1 MELRHFRR
9 EPQALEEWAEETILL
24 SAEYGIAYFH
34 ARAISHQGWV
44 LVEQGEVEQG
54 IAEMRR
60 GLDAV
65 RATGSLMYLPMELTR
80 MARAHAKLGQTEE
93 GLTLLKE
100 AQAAANRSG
109 ERYYEAEIHRLKGEL
124 LLAQGDEGEAEASL
138 KRAVEVA
145 RQQKAK
151 SLELRATVSLCRFWQ
166 ERGRREEAGE
176 MLAGIYG
183 WFTEGL
189 DTPDL
194 QEAKALLQELS

>member
-9 EPQALEEWAEETILL
+9 EPQALEEWAEKTISL

-54 IAEMRR
+54 IAQMRR
-60 GLDAV
+60 GLDIL
-65 RATGSLMYLPMELTR
+65 RASGSLMYLPMELTR
-80 MARAHAKLGQTEE
+80 MARAHVKLGQTEE